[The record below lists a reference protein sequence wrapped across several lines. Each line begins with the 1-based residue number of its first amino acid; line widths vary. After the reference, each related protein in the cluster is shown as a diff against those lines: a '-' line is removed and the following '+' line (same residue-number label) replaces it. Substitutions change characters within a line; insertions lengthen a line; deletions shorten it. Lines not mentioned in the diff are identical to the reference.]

1 MDLGLKGRVAIV
13 AAASKGLG
21 RAVAEELAR
30 DGAEVAIC
38 ARSAANL
45 EKAAET
51 IRKATG
57 REVFCQEL
65 DVTRPEAVHDFVA
78 AVEKR
83 YGRVDI
89 CVTNAG
95 GPPSKKFLDISLDD
109 WRNALDLTLMSAV
122 YFAREV
128 LPLMR
133 KRHWGRLIAIT
144 SVSVKQPIDNLLL
157 SNSIRAGVTGLMRTL
172 ANEFGPD
179 GITVNCVCPGYTLTE
194 RLDELA
200 EIQAKNA
207 GLSRDKIFERLSA
220 QVPVGRIG
228 KPEELAAMVAF
239 LASER
244 ASYINGC
251 SIAVDGGYTKGL
263 L

>member
-1 MDLGLKGRVAIV
+1 MDFGLKGRVAIV

-45 EKAAET
+45 KTAVES

-57 REVFCQEL
+57 REVFSREL
-65 DVTRPEAVHDFVA
+65 DVTNPSAVHDFVA

-83 YGRVDI
+83 HGRVDI

-95 GPPSKKFLDISLDD
+95 GPPSKKFLDISLDE
-109 WRNALDLTLMSAV
+109 WHNAFELTLMSAV

-133 KRHWGRLIAIT
+133 QRKWGRFIAVT

-157 SNSIRAGVTGLMRTL
+157 SNSLRAGVTGLMRTL

-179 GITVNCVCPGYTLTE
+179 NITVNCVCPGYTLTE
-194 RLDELA
+194 RLDELSA
-200 EIQAKNA
+200 TQAKNS
-207 GLSRDKIFERLSA
+207 GVTREKILEGYSA
-220 QVPVGRIG
+220 NVPLRRIG
-228 KPEELAAMVAF
+228 KPEEFAAMVAF

-251 SIAVDGGYTKGL
+251 SIPVDGGYVKSL

>member
-45 EKAAET
+45 KNAMES

-57 REVFCQEL
+57 REVFAQEL
-65 DVTRPEAVHDFVA
+65 DVSHPEAVRDFVA

-83 YGRVDI
+83 HGHVDI
-89 CVTNAG
+89 CITNAG
-95 GPPSKKFLDISLDD
+95 GPPAKKFLDISLED
-109 WRNALDLTLMSAV
+109 WRNAVDLTLMSAV

-133 KRHWGRLIAIT
+133 KRRWGRLIAIT

-194 RLDELA
+194 RLDELID
-200 EIQAKNA
+200 IQAKNA
-207 GLSRDKIFERLSA
+207 GLDRDKILERLTA
-220 QVPVGRIG
+220 QVPLRRVG
-228 KPEELAAMVAF
+228 KPEEFAAIVAF

-244 ASYINGC
+244 ASYVNGC
-251 SIAVDGGYTKGL
+251 SIAIDGGYAKGL

>member
-30 DGAEVAIC
+30 NGADVAIC

-45 EKAAET
+45 KNAAEA
-51 IRKATG
+51 IGKATG
-57 REVFCQEL
+57 HEVFSQEL

-95 GPPSKKFLDISLDD
+95 GPPAKKFLDISLED
-109 WRNALDLTLMSAV
+109 WRNAVDLTLMSAV
-122 YFAREV
+122 HFAREV

-133 KRHWGRLIAIT
+133 KSRWGRLIAIT

-194 RLDELA
+194 RLDELV
-200 EIQAKNA
+200 EVQAKNA
-207 GLSRDKIFERLSA
+207 GLSRDKILERLSA
-220 QVPVGRIG
+220 QVPLGRIG
-228 KPEELAAMVAF
+228 KPEEFAATVAF

-244 ASYINGC
+244 ASYMNGC
-251 SIAVDGGYTKGL
+251 SIAVDGGFTKGL

>member
-45 EKAAET
+45 KSATES

-57 REVFCQEL
+57 HEVFSQEL
-65 DVTRPEAVHDFVA
+65 DVSRPEAVRDFVA

-83 YGRVDI
+83 HGHVDI
-89 CVTNAG
+89 CITNAG
-95 GPPSKKFLDISLDD
+95 GPPAKKFLDISLED
-109 WRNALDLTLMSAV
+109 WRNAVDLTLMSAV
-122 YFAREV
+122 YFGREV

-133 KRHWGRLIAIT
+133 KRRWGRLIAIT

-194 RLDELA
+194 RLDELIG
-200 EIQAKNA
+200 IQAKNA
-207 GLSRDKIFERLSA
+207 GLDRDKILERLTA
-220 QVPVGRIG
+220 QVPLGRVA
-228 KPEELAAMVAF
+228 KPEEFAAMVAF

-251 SIAVDGGYTKGL
+251 SIAIDGGYAKGL

>member
-21 RAVAEELAR
+21 RAVAEQLAG

-45 EKAAET
+45 KTAIES

-57 REVFCQEL
+57 REVFSQEL
-65 DVTRPEAVHDFVA
+65 NVTHADAVRDFVA
-78 AVEKR
+78 AVARKF
-83 YGRVDI
+83 GHVDI

-95 GPPSKKFLDISLDD
+95 GPPAKKFLDISVED
-109 WRNALDLTLMSAV
+109 WRNAIDLTLMSAV

-133 KRHWGRLIAIT
+133 KQRWGRLIAIT
-144 SVSVKQPIDNLLL
+144 SISVKQPIDNLLL

-194 RLDELA
+194 RLE
-200 EIQAKNA
+200 E
-207 GLSRDKIFERLSA
+207 LSA
-220 QVPVGRIG
+220 MQASAAGVAREKILEGYSANVPLRRIG
-228 KPEELAAMVAF
+228 KPEEFAAMVAF

-251 SIAVDGGYTKGL
+251 SIAIDGGYAKGL

>member
-1 MDLGLKGRVAIV
+1 MDFGLKSRVAII

-38 ARSAANL
+38 ARSAAHL
-45 EKAAET
+45 DQAVQT
-51 IRKATG
+51 IQKATG
-57 REVFCQEL
+57 RKVFSQAL
-65 DVTRPEAVHDFVA
+65 DVTKPEAVREFVS
-78 AVEKR
+78 AVQKR
-83 YGRVDI
+83 FGRVDI

-95 GPPSKKFLDISLDD
+95 GPPAKKFLDISLDE
-109 WRNALDLTLMSAV
+109 WRAAVDLTLMSAV

-128 LPLMR
+128 LPIMR
-133 KRHWGRLIAIT
+133 KARWGRLIAIT
-144 SVSVKQPIDNLLL
+144 SISVKQPIDNLLL

-200 EIQAKNA
+200 AIAAKNS
-207 GLSRDKIFERLSA
+207 GVSREKIMESYSA
-220 QVPVGRIG
+220 NVPLRRVG
-228 KPEELAAMVAF
+228 KPEEFAATVAF

-251 SIAVDGGYTKGL
+251 SIPVDGGYVKGL

>member
-38 ARSAANL
+38 GRSASNL
-45 EKAAET
+45 NDAAET

-57 REVFCQEL
+57 RSVFTQEL
-65 DVTRPEAVHDFVA
+65 DVTRAEAVHDFVA

-83 YGRVDI
+83 FARVDI

-95 GPPSKKFLDISLDD
+95 GPPAKKFLEISLED
-109 WRNALDLTLMSAV
+109 WANAVDLTLMSAV

-133 KRHWGRLIAIT
+133 QRHWGRLIAIT

-194 RLDELA
+194 RLNELA

-207 GLSRDKIFERLSA
+207 GLSREKILERLSA
-220 QVPVGRIG
+220 QVPLGRIG
-228 KPEELAAMVAF
+228 KSEELAAMVAF

-244 ASYINGC
+244 AGYINGC
-251 SIAVDGGYTKGL
+251 SVPVDGGYIKGL

>member
-1 MDLGLKGRVAIV
+1 MDFGLKGRVAIV

-45 EKAAET
+45 EQAVAA
-51 IRKATG
+51 IHKATG
-57 REVFCQEL
+57 RKVFSQAI
-65 DVTRPEAVHDFVA
+65 DVTQPDAVHGFVS

-83 YGRVDI
+83 FGRIDV

-95 GPPSKKFLDISLDD
+95 GPPAKKFLDISLDE
-109 WRNALDLTLMSAV
+109 WRAAVDLTLMSAV

-128 LPLMR
+128 LPIMR
-133 KRHWGRLIAIT
+133 KARWGRLIAVT

-172 ANEFGPD
+172 ANEFGPE

-200 EIQAKNA
+200 AVAAKNS
-207 GLSRDKIFERLSA
+207 GVSRDKIIEGYA
-220 QVPVGRIG
+220 ANVPLRRVG
-228 KPEELAAMVAF
+228 KPEEFAAMVAF

-244 ASYINGC
+244 ASYVNGC
-251 SIAVDGGYTKGL
+251 SIPVDGGYVKGL

>member
-45 EKAAET
+45 KNAADA

-57 REVFCQEL
+57 REVFSQEL
-65 DVTRPEAVHDFVA
+65 DVTRADAVHGFVA
-78 AVEKR
+78 AVQKR
-83 YGRVDI
+83 FGRVDI

-95 GPPSKKFLDISLDD
+95 GPPSKKFLDISLED
-109 WRNALDLTLMSAV
+109 WRNAFELTLMSAV

-133 KRHWGRLIAIT
+133 QRHWGRLIAIT

-157 SNSIRAGVTGLMRTL
+157 SNSLRAGVTGLMRTL

-179 GITVNCVCPGYTLTE
+179 GVTVNCVCPGYTLTE
-194 RLDELA
+194 RLDDLA
-200 EIQAKNA
+200 EIQAKTA
-207 GLSRDKIFERLSA
+207 GLSREKIFERLSA
-220 QVPVGRIG
+220 QVPLGRVG
-228 KPEELAAMVAF
+228 KPEELAAVVAF

-244 ASYINGC
+244 ASYVNAC
-251 SIAVDGGYTKGL
+251 SIAVDGGYVKSL